1 MVFDLLAEK
10 EAQAAQY
17 GGGGGGGGGRGTE
30 IPVPR
35 NLVGVIIGRGGEMI
49 KKIQSETGARVQ
61 FKPDDG
67 QGPDRQCSVTGGP
80 DSVNQ
85 AAEMIH
91 NLLNSAMVS
100 GRIAQCVCLADRIV
114 LLIIYY

>member
-1 MVFDLLAEK
+1 MVFDFLAEK
-10 EAQAAQY
+10 DDQAAQY
-17 GGGGGGGGGRGTE
+17 GGSVRRSE

-61 FKPDDG
+61 FKPDEG
-67 QGPDRQCSVTGGP
+67 QSPDRQCSVKGGP

-91 NLLNSAMVS
+91 SLLKSAMVS
-100 GRIAQCVCLADRIV
+100 RRIAQYLWLVHLDGIV
-114 LLIIYY
+114 LLFIH